1 MIPTGMLPGKELIGL
16 DGDMRGQH
24 DKFRQSSNVGL
35 DGHSIWLQ
43 QIGLD
48 FF

>member
-1 MIPTGMLPGKELIGL
+1 MIPIGMLPDKELISL

-24 DKFRQSSNVGL
+24 GKFWQSSNVGQ

-43 QIGLD
+43 QTGLD